1 MASTFNGKILSKNG
15 FEQISVAAVTGAIT
29 TNFDIDSS
37 GNTTTTGT
45 LGVTGVTSATGGVV
59 IGAASSLQLIGVTAT
74 TGTIAVTD
82 DTNTIVTIAQP
93 AGTILKDL
101 IAYPAGNIVTGG
113 SSGNDLDI
121 SIGTASA
128 GAQLLAATAI
138 LDDGGAAV
146 TWTANVP
153 LYIIENS
160 HGQAANAFATAGIG
174 PKGGPATSE
183 AIVIAAALY
192 SAAARDIFVTLRP
205 IGADLAT
212 AATTVKYIAV
222 FQTL

>member
-1 MASTFNGKILSKNG
+1 MANSSFTGAVRSENGFTKISKN
-15 FEQISVAAVTGAIT
+15 STTGAIT
-29 TNFDIDSS
+29 EGSTYSDAASI
-37 GNTTTTGT
+37 
-45 LGVTGVTSATGGVV
+45 TGVTSATGGLV
-59 IGAASSLQLIGVTAT
+59 IGAADSLKLIAVTAT

-121 SIGTASA
+121 FIGTASA
-128 GAQLLAATAI
+128 GAQLLAATAL

-222 FQTL
+222 FQYL

>member
-1 MASTFNGKILSKNG
+1 MANTSFTGAVRSENG
-15 FEQISVAAVTGAIT
+15 FTKISKAAGTGVIT
-29 TNFDIDSS
+29 EGSTYSDAASI
-37 GNTTTTGT
+37 
-45 LGVTGVTSATGGVV
+45 TGVTSATGGLV
-59 IGAASSLQLIGVTAT
+59 IGAADSLKLIAVTAT

-121 SIGTASA
+121 FIGTASA
-128 GAQLLAATAI
+128 GAQLLAATAL

-222 FQTL
+222 FQYL

>member
-1 MASTFNGKILSKNG
+1 M
-15 FEQISVAAVTGAIT
+15 AAVNIRDTGRNSAKTVDVRDLADRMET
-29 TNFDIDSS
+29 TNPDQEV
-37 GNTTTTGT
+37 TTTNE
-45 LGVTGVTSATGGVV
+45 VSV
-59 IGAASSLQLIGVTAT
+59 T

-93 AGTILKDL
+93 AGTILMNL
-101 IAYPAGNIVTGG
+101 IAYAAGNIVTAG

-128 GAQLLAATAI
+128 GAQLLAATAL

-160 HGQAANAFATAGIG
+160 HGKAANQFATTGVG
-174 PKGGPATSE
+174 PKGGPATTE
-183 AIVIAAALY
+183 AVVIAGALY
-192 SAAARDIFVTLRP
+192 SAAARNIFVTLRP

-212 AATTVKYIAV
+212 AATTVTYIAQ
-222 FQTL
+222 FQEL

>member
-1 MASTFNGKILSKNG
+1 MATVNIRDTGRNSAKTADVRDLADRVNLTNPD
-15 FEQISVAAVTGAIT
+15 EEVTT
-29 TNFDIDSS
+29 TNEVKV
-37 GNTTTTGT
+37 TT
-45 LGVTGVTSATGGVV
+45 A
-59 IGAASSLQLIGVTAT
+59 
-74 TGTIAVTD
+74 TIAVTD

-93 AGTILKDL
+93 AGTILTNL
-101 IAYPAGNIVTGG
+101 ILYSAGNIVTAG

-128 GAQLLAATAI
+128 GAQLLAATAL

-146 TWTANVP
+146 TLVANVP

-160 HGQAANAFATAGIG
+160 HGKAANQFATTGVG
-174 PKGGPATSE
+174 PKGGPATTE
-183 AIVIAAALY
+183 AIVIAGALY
-192 SAAARDIFVTLRP
+192 SAAARNIFVTLRP

>member
-1 MASTFNGKILSKNG
+1 MAEVNIRD
-15 FEQISVAAVTGAIT
+15 TGRNSAKTQDVRALASRVDTTNPDEEVIT
-29 TNFDIDSS
+29 TNEVK
-37 GNTTTTGT
+37 T
-45 LGVTGVTSATGGVV
+45 
-59 IGAASSLQLIGVTAT
+59 T

-93 AGTILKDL
+93 AGTILMNL
-101 IAYPAGNIVTGG
+101 IAYPAGNLVTAG

-153 LYIIENS
+153 LFVIENA
-160 HGQAANAFATAGIG
+160 HGKAANQFATTGIG

-183 AIVIAAALY
+183 AVVIAGALY
-192 SAAARDIFVTLRP
+192 SASARNIFVTLRP

-212 AATTVKYIAV
+212 AATTVTYIAQ
-222 FQTL
+222 FQEL

>member
-1 MASTFNGKILSKNG
+1 MAEVNIRKNINDAANILDVRALSSRV
-15 FEQISVAAVTGAIT
+15 ET
-29 TNFDIDSS
+29 TNPAEQV
-37 GNTTTTGT
+37 TTMQE
-45 LGVTGVTSATGGVV
+45 VKV
-59 IGAASSLQLIGVTAT
+59 T

-93 AGTILKDL
+93 AGTILTNL
-101 IAYPAGNIVTGG
+101 IAYPQGNLVTGG

-153 LYIIENS
+153 LYVIENS
-160 HGQAANAFATAGIG
+160 HGKAANQFATTGVG

-183 AIVIAAALY
+183 AVVIAGALY
-192 SAAARDIFVTLRP
+192 SAGARNIFVTLRP

-212 AATTVKYIAV
+212 AATTVTYIAQ
-222 FQTL
+222 FQEL

>member
-1 MASTFNGKILSKNG
+1 MATVNIRDTGRNSAKTGDVRELADRVNLTNPD
-15 FEQISVAAVTGAIT
+15 EEVTT
-29 TNFDIDSS
+29 TNEVK
-37 GNTTTTGT
+37 T
-45 LGVTGVTSATGGVV
+45 
-59 IGAASSLQLIGVTAT
+59 T

-93 AGTILKDL
+93 AGTVLMNL
-101 IAYPAGNIVTGG
+101 IAYPQGNIVTGG

-121 SIGTASA
+121 FIGTASA

-153 LYIIENS
+153 LFIIENA
-160 HGQAANAFATAGIG
+160 HGHAANHFATAGIG

-183 AIVIAAALY
+183 AIVVAGALY
-192 SAAARDIFVTLRP
+192 SAAARNIFVTLRP

-212 AATTVKYIAV
+212 AATTVTYIAQ
-222 FQTL
+222 FQEL

>member
-1 MASTFNGKILSKNG
+1 MANSTFSGPVRSEDGFTKISK
-15 FEQISVAAVTGAIT
+15 AA
-29 TNFDIDSS
+29 
-37 GNTTTTGT
+37 TTGVIT
-45 LGVTGVTSATGGVV
+45 EGSTYSDAASITGVTSATGGLV
-59 IGAASSLQLIGVTAT
+59 IGAADSLKLIGVTAT

-121 SIGTASA
+121 FIGTASA
-128 GAQLLAATAI
+128 GAQLLAATAL

-222 FQTL
+222 FQYL

>member
-1 MASTFNGKILSKNG
+1 MAEVNIRKNINDAANILDVRALASRV
-15 FEQISVAAVTGAIT
+15 ET
-29 TNFDIDSS
+29 TNPEEQV
-37 GNTTTTGT
+37 TTMQEVKT
-45 LGVTGVTSATGGVV
+45 
-59 IGAASSLQLIGVTAT
+59 T

-93 AGTILKDL
+93 AGTILTNL
-101 IAYPAGNIVTGG
+101 IAYPQGNLVTAG
-113 SSGNDLDI
+113 SSGNDLDVF
-121 SIGTASA
+121 IGTASA

-160 HGQAANAFATAGIG
+160 HGKAANQFATTGVG
-174 PKGGPATSE
+174 PKGGPATTE
-183 AIVIAAALY
+183 AVVIAGALY
-192 SAAARDIFVTLRP
+192 SAAARNIFVTLRP

-212 AATTVKYIAV
+212 AATTVTWIAQ
-222 FQTL
+222 FQEL

>member
-1 MASTFNGKILSKNG
+1 MANTSSFTSKVRSEVGFTKISK
-15 FEQISVAAVTGAIT
+15 AAGTGVIT
-29 TNFDIDSS
+29 EGSS
-37 GNTTTTGT
+37 YSDAATI
-45 LGVTGVTSATGGVV
+45 TGVTSATGGIV

-121 SIGTASA
+121 FIGTASA
-128 GAQLLAATAI
+128 GAQLLAATAL

-160 HGQAANAFATAGIG
+160 HGQAATAFATAGIG

>member
-1 MASTFNGKILSKNG
+1 MANSSFTGAARSENGFTKISKN
-15 FEQISVAAVTGAIT
+15 STTGAIT
-29 TNFDIDSS
+29 EGSTYSDAASI
-37 GNTTTTGT
+37 
-45 LGVTGVTSATGGVV
+45 TGVTSATGGLV
-59 IGAASSLQLIGVTAT
+59 IGAASSLKLIGVTST

-121 SIGTASA
+121 FIGTASA
-128 GAQLLAATAI
+128 GAQLLAATAL

-222 FQTL
+222 FQYL

>member
-1 MASTFNGKILSKNG
+1 MAEVNIRKNINDAANILDVRALASRV
-15 FEQISVAAVTGAIT
+15 ET
-29 TNFDIDSS
+29 TNPAEQV
-37 GNTTTTGT
+37 TTMQEVKT
-45 LGVTGVTSATGGVV
+45 
-59 IGAASSLQLIGVTAT
+59 T

-93 AGTILKDL
+93 AGTILTNL
-101 IAYPAGNIVTGG
+101 IAYPQGNLVTAG

-121 SIGTASA
+121 FIGTASA

-160 HGQAANAFATAGIG
+160 HGKAANQFATTGVG
-174 PKGGPATSE
+174 PKGGPATTE
-183 AIVIAAALY
+183 AVVIAGALY
-192 SAAARDIFVTLRP
+192 SAAARSIYVTLRP

-212 AATTVKYIAV
+212 AATTVTWIAQ
-222 FQTL
+222 FQEL

>member
-1 MASTFNGKILSKNG
+1 MAQVNIRKDVNDASNAIDVRRL
-15 FEQISVAAVTGAIT
+15 AARVET
-29 TNFDIDSS
+29 TNPDQEV
-37 GNTTTTGT
+37 TTTNE
-45 LGVTGVTSATGGVV
+45 VKV
-59 IGAASSLQLIGVTAT
+59 T

-93 AGTILKDL
+93 AGTVLTNL
-101 IAYPAGNIVTGG
+101 IAYPQGNLVTGG

-128 GAQLLAATAI
+128 GAQLLAATAV

-153 LYIIENS
+153 LYIVENS
-160 HGQAANAFATAGIG
+160 HGKAANQFATTGVG

-183 AIVIAAALY
+183 AIVIAGALY
-192 SAAARDIFVTLRP
+192 SSAARNIFVTLRP

-212 AATTVKYIAV
+212 AATTVTYIAQ
-222 FQTL
+222 FQEL

>member
-1 MASTFNGKILSKNG
+1 MANTSFIGSVRSENGFTKISKN
-15 FEQISVAAVTGAIT
+15 STTGAIT
-29 TNFDIDSS
+29 EGSTYSDAASI
-37 GNTTTTGT
+37 
-45 LGVTGVTSATGGVV
+45 TGVTSATGGLV
-59 IGAASSLQLIGVTAT
+59 IGAADSLKLIGVTAT

-121 SIGTASA
+121 FIGTASA
-128 GAQLLAATAI
+128 GAQLLAATAL

-222 FQTL
+222 FQYL

>member
-1 MASTFNGKILSKNG
+1 MAEVNIRKNINDAANILDVRALSSRV
-15 FEQISVAAVTGAIT
+15 ET
-29 TNFDIDSS
+29 TNPAEQV
-37 GNTTTTGT
+37 TTMQEVKT
-45 LGVTGVTSATGGVV
+45 
-59 IGAASSLQLIGVTAT
+59 T

-93 AGTILKDL
+93 AGTILTNL
-101 IAYPAGNIVTGG
+101 IAYPQGNLVTAG
-113 SSGNDLDI
+113 SSGNDLDVF
-121 SIGTASA
+121 IGTASA

-160 HGQAANAFATAGIG
+160 HGKAANQFATTGVG
-174 PKGGPATSE
+174 PKGGPATTE
-183 AIVIAAALY
+183 AVVIAGALY
-192 SAAARDIFVTLRP
+192 SSAARNIFVTLRP

-212 AATTVKYIAV
+212 AATTVTWIAQ
-222 FQTL
+222 FQEL

>member
-1 MASTFNGKILSKNG
+1 MANTSFTGAVRSENG
-15 FEQISVAAVTGAIT
+15 FTKISKAAGTGVIT
-29 TNFDIDSS
+29 EGSS
-37 GNTTTTGT
+37 YSDAATI
-45 LGVTGVTSATGGVV
+45 TGVTSATGGLV
-59 IGAASSLQLIGVTAT
+59 IGAADSLKLIAVTAT

-121 SIGTASA
+121 FIGTASA
-128 GAQLLAATAI
+128 GAQLLAATAL

-222 FQTL
+222 FQYL

>member
-1 MASTFNGKILSKNG
+1 MANTSFTGAVRSENG
-15 FEQISVAAVTGAIT
+15 FTKISKAAGTGVIT
-29 TNFDIDSS
+29 EGSS
-37 GNTTTTGT
+37 YSDAATI
-45 LGVTGVTSATGGVV
+45 TGVTSATGGIV

-121 SIGTASA
+121 FIGTASA
-128 GAQLLAATAI
+128 GAQLLAATAL

-146 TWTANVP
+146 TWTANVTW
-153 LYIIENS
+153 YIIENS

>member
-1 MASTFNGKILSKNG
+1 MANTSSFTSKVRSEVGFTKISK
-15 FEQISVAAVTGAIT
+15 AAGTGVIT
-29 TNFDIDSS
+29 EGSS
-37 GNTTTTGT
+37 YSDAATI
-45 LGVTGVTSATGGVV
+45 TGVTSATGDIV

-121 SIGTASA
+121 FIGTASA
-128 GAQLLAATAI
+128 GAQLLAATAL

-222 FQTL
+222 FQYL

>member
-1 MASTFNGKILSKNG
+1 MTAINIRDTGRNSAKTGDVRELSDRV
-15 FEQISVAAVTGAIT
+15 ET
-29 TNFDIDSS
+29 TNPTQQV
-37 GNTTTTGT
+37 TTIQE
-45 LGVTGVTSATGGVV
+45 VSV
-59 IGAASSLQLIGVTAT
+59 T

-93 AGTILKDL
+93 AGTILTDL
-101 IAYPAGNIVTGG
+101 IAYPSGNIVTGG

-121 SIGTASA
+121 FIGTASA
-128 GAQLLAATAI
+128 GEQLLAATAL

-153 LYIIENS
+153 LNIISNAS
-160 HGQAANAFATAGIG
+160 GKAANQFATTGVG
-174 PKGGPATSE
+174 PKGGPATTE

-192 SAAARDIFVTLRP
+192 SAAARNIFVTLRP

-212 AATTVKYIAV
+212 AATTVTYIAR
-222 FQTL
+222 FQEL

>member
-1 MASTFNGKILSKNG
+1 MANTSSFTSKVRSEVGFTKISK
-15 FEQISVAAVTGAIT
+15 AAGTGVIT
-29 TNFDIDSS
+29 EGSS
-37 GNTTTTGT
+37 YSDAATI
-45 LGVTGVTSATGGVV
+45 TGVTSATGGIV

-121 SIGTASA
+121 FIGTASA
-128 GAQLLAATAI
+128 GAQLLAATAL

-192 SAAARDIFVTLRP
+192 SAAARNIFVTLRP

>member
-1 MASTFNGKILSKNG
+1 MAQVNIRKDVNDASNAIDVRRL
-15 FEQISVAAVTGAIT
+15 AARVDT
-29 TNFDIDSS
+29 TNPDQEV
-37 GNTTTTGT
+37 TTTNE
-45 LGVTGVTSATGGVV
+45 VKV
-59 IGAASSLQLIGVTAT
+59 T

-93 AGTILKDL
+93 AGTVLTNL
-101 IAYPAGNIVTGG
+101 IAYPQGNLVTGG

-128 GAQLLAATAI
+128 GAQLLAATAV

-153 LYIIENS
+153 LYIVENS
-160 HGQAANAFATAGIG
+160 HGKAANQFATTGVG

-183 AIVIAAALY
+183 AIVIAGALY
-192 SAAARDIFVTLRP
+192 SSAARNIFVTLRP

-212 AATTVKYIAV
+212 AATTVTYIAQ
-222 FQTL
+222 FQEL

>member
-1 MASTFNGKILSKNG
+1 MANSSFTGAVRSENGFTKISKN
-15 FEQISVAAVTGAIT
+15 STTGAIT
-29 TNFDIDSS
+29 EGSTYSDAASI
-37 GNTTTTGT
+37 
-45 LGVTGVTSATGGVV
+45 TGVTSATGGLV
-59 IGAASSLQLIGVTAT
+59 IGAASSLKLIGVTST

-121 SIGTASA
+121 FIGTSSA
-128 GAQLLAATAI
+128 GTQLLAATAL

-174 PKGGPATSE
+174 PLGGPATSE
-183 AIVIAAALY
+183 AIVIAGALY

-222 FQTL
+222 FQYL